1 MKRPHSAPSFKEEED
16 ASARGYRVIG
26 GVDEAGRGPLA
37 GPVVAAC
44 VVLDPASI
52 PDGIGDSKTLTEAAR
67 SRTYEAIRETA
78 LGIGVGSADVAE
90 IDALNILRAT
100 HLAMRRACEA
110 CPCHPEFV
118 LVDGLPVP
126 SLPVPHRA
134 IVRGDATCFS
144 IAAASIVA
152 KVTRDRLMIEM
163 DAVYP
168 GYGFADHKGYAT
180 PDHLRALDRLGPCPA
195 HRRSFAPVRA
205 SASLVGS
212 LLTLDGNPR
221 HTDGERGER
230 FAQLYLERA
239 GHTILATHYR
249 LGHYEVDIVSRS
261 GETVVFTEVKTSGRL
276 ATEPPS
282 SRLSADQK
290 KRIIAAATAYL
301 SQHGLED
308 CGCRFDVIEV
318 VLCSGSPAIRHH
330 EAAFEADGADF
341 P

>member
-1 MKRPHSAPSFKEEED
+1 MKRNDSRPSFKEEEE
-16 ASARGYRVIG
+16 ALARGYRIIG

-52 PDGIGDSKTLTEAAR
+52 ADGIGDSKTLSEVAR
-67 SRTYEAIRETA
+67 ARTYEAIRETA

-90 IDALNILRAT
+90 IDALYILRAT
-100 HLAMRRACEA
+100 HLAMRRACDA

-152 KVTRDRLMIEM
+152 KVTRDSLMVEM

-180 PDHLRALDRLGPCPA
+180 PDHLRALERLGPCPA

-205 SASLVGS
+205 SSSLVGS
-212 LLTLDGNPR
+212 VLPLDGSSR
-221 HTDGERGER
+221 RADGERGER
-230 FAQLYLERA
+230 FARLYLERA

-249 LGHYEVDIVSRS
+249 LGRYEVDIISRS
-261 GETVVFTEVKTSGRL
+261 GETVVFTEVKTSGRP

-282 SRLSADQK
+282 SRLSAYQK
-290 KRIIAAATAYL
+290 KRIVAAAAAYL
-301 SQHGLED
+301 SQHGLAD
-308 CGCRFDVIEV
+308 RGCRFDVIEV
-318 VLCSGSPAIRHH
+318 ILSSGSPAIRHYQ
-330 EAAFEADGADF
+330 AAFDADGADAL
-341 P
+341 